1 MRILRFFADDD
12 AVHVGVR
19 RGATVLDLG
28 PAPGLDAG
36 AGGVR
41 APLSVPL
48 APPIAERPLATL
60 RLDAPIRGSRKL
72 LALAG
77 NYRSH
82 VVESGFTPVGERET
96 VTPQVFWK
104 PPTAVN
110 RPGGAIALRP
120 NNVCLDWEIELA
132 VVIGRAATRVST
144 DEAMEAVFGYTA
156 MNDISERRFNAR
168 VEPRTLRE
176 LDPFFDWLMGK
187 WFDGSA
193 PLGPEIV
200 TKDEIPEPH
209 DLRLRLWVND
219 ELMQD
224 GHTSQMIFRI
234 PETIAY
240 ISSVVTLE
248 PGDIIAMG
256 TPDGVG
262 AARGLSLKPG
272 DRVRGEIEGIG
283 VLDTLITAEAPR

>member
-1 MRILRFFADDD
+1 MRVLRFLADDG
-12 AVHVGVR
+12 VTHLGVR
-19 RGATVLDLG
+19 QGETVVDLG
-28 PAPGLDAG
+28 PRSTHVLFDGSLPTLPPLPASLGERALDS
-36 AGGVR
+36 
-41 APLSVPL
+41 L
-48 APPIAERPLATL
+48 T
-60 RLDAPIRGSRKL
+60 LDAPIRDSRKL

-77 NYRSH
+77 NFRKH
-82 VVESGFTPVGERET
+82 VVESGFAPVPDAET
-96 VTPQVFWK
+96 ITPQVFWK
-104 PPTAVN
+104 PPTTIN
-110 RPGGAIALRP
+110 RPRGSIALRP
-120 NNVCLDWEIELA
+120 ANVFLDWEVELA
-132 VVIGRAATRVST
+132 VVIGRTTTQVSAA
-144 DEAMEAVFGYTA
+144 DAMDAVFGYTA
-156 MNDISERRFNAR
+156 INDISERKFNSR
-168 VEPRTLRE
+168 VEQRKVRE
-176 LDPFFDWLMGK
+176 FDPFFDWLMGK

-200 TKDEIPEPH
+200 TKDEIPDPH

-262 AARGLSLKPG
+262 AARGLSLKAG
-272 DRVRGEIEGIG
+272 DRVRCDVEGIG
-283 VLDTLITAEAPR
+283 SLETEVA